1 MDIEHEDKIY
11 HNPLL
16 KEHVSAETEVK
27 SWLVE
32 YVGNKR
38 EPEDTNVTV
47 EMIVETV
54 AEEFP
59 EFLMVVAEENYM
71 RGYEQALN
79 DVENYNQVVK
89 KQDQTLTEP
98 ANTDDDK

>member
-47 EMIVETV
+47 EMIVETM
-54 AEEFP
+54 ATEFP
-59 EFLMVVAEENYM
+59 EFLMAIAEENWV
-71 RGYEQALN
+71 RGYHQALN
-79 DVENYNQVVK
+79 DVDAGQKIIEEEG
-89 KQDQTLTEP
+89 LLEP
-98 ANTDDDK
+98 KTGN